1 MPVGKNLRISCSDA
15 DKSRANRA
23 AGALRSFYV
32 IIIVVIITI
41 ATCKYYFLL
50 RSVSPTFP
58 RFSQFLSFFF
68 FFLAIL
74 STEDWLSLFSSREL
88 GLEKN
93 FAELTALLS
102 CKEVLIFFKLFILR
116 VRFRAELNEEV
127 SDLSLA
133 VDFFLILSQLLE
145 EWRSLC
151 PSVGNREAEEHL
163 SRDVWLDIECN
174 LTSSEDASF

>member
-1 MPVGKNLRISCSDA
+1 M
-15 DKSRANRA
+15 
-23 AGALRSFYV
+23 
-32 IIIVVIITI
+32 
-41 ATCKYYFLL
+41 
-50 RSVSPTFP
+50 
-58 RFSQFLSFFF
+58 
-68 FFLAIL
+68 
-74 STEDWLSLFSSREL
+74 
-88 GLEKN
+88 
-93 FAELTALLS
+93 
-102 CKEVLIFFKLFILR
+102 R

-174 LTSSEDASF
+174 LTSSEDARNGIDDSSTWV